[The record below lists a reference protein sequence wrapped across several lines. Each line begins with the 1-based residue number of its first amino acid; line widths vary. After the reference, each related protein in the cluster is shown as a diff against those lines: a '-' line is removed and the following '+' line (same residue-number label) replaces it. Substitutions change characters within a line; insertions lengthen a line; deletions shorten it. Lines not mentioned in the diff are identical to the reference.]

1 MNILIDAFGGDNA
14 PLEVIR
20 GGARAVQ
27 ELGVTVTLVGDEQKI
42 RACAEKNRLP
52 LDGMEILHAPAVF
65 DIHEEPTSLLKQH
78 ADTSM
83 AVGMQALHDGKGD
96 AFVCAGSTGALL
108 VGATFL
114 VKRIAGIKR
123 AAVAPVLPTETT
135 PFLLIDGGA
144 NNDCRPEMLVQFAIM
159 GSAYMQ
165 NVMHV
170 DKPRVAL
177 LNVGAEETKGRE
189 LELESYVQLAQA
201 PVNFIG
207 NIEARELPAGAA
219 DVVVTDG
226 FTGNVALKLY
236 EGMGKFMAHQMKGNL
251 FAGVAGKL
259 AALLILPKIKALTK
273 KMDYK
278 AVGGAVMLGVQK
290 PVIKAHGSSDGTAFF
305 NAIRQAKDCVAGNV
319 VQTIA
324 ENTGKPVGL
333 KRISI
338 TTLRTSTCCW
348 KHCPTRPMP
357 TKSIRPATA
366 TSVWNFWGTVCCR
379 SWFRNS
385 CFTSIPTCRR
395 AS

>member
-20 GGARAVQ
+20 GGAQAVQ

-42 RACAEKNRLP
+42 RDCAEENGLP

-114 VKRIAGIKR
+114 VKRIPGIKR

-165 NVMHV
+165 NVMQV
-170 DKPRVAL
+170 EKPRVAL

-189 LELESYVQLAQA
+189 LELESYVQLSQA

-251 FAGVAGKL
+251 FAGAAGKL

-290 PVIKAHGSSDGTAFF
+290 PVIKAHGSSDARAIY
-305 NAIRQAKDCVAGNV
+305 NAIRQA
-319 VQTIA
+319 
-324 ENTGKPVGL
+324 
-333 KRISI
+333 ISFVDSGIIDDI
-338 TTLRTSTCCW
+338 TANISYMRVD
-348 KHCPTRPMP
+348 KHAA
-357 TKSIRPATA
+357 KELD
-366 TSVWNFWGTVCCR
+366 
-379 SWFRNS
+379 
-385 CFTSIPTCRR
+385 
-395 AS
+395 

>member
-27 ELGVTVTLVGDEQKI
+27 GLGVTVTLVGDEQKI

-324 ENTGKPVGL
+324 ENTGKPV
-333 KRISI
+333 K
-338 TTLRTSTCCW
+338 
-348 KHCPTRPMP
+348 K
-357 TKSIRPATA
+357 
-366 TSVWNFWGTVCCR
+366 
-379 SWFRNS
+379 
-385 CFTSIPTCRR
+385 
-395 AS
+395 

>member
-27 ELGVTVTLVGDEQKI
+27 ELSVTVTLVGDEQKI

-65 DIHEEPTSLLKQH
+65 DIHEEATSLLKQH

-226 FTGNVALKLY
+226 FTGNVTLKLY

-324 ENTGKPVGL
+324 ENTGKPV
-333 KRISI
+333 K
-338 TTLRTSTCCW
+338 
-348 KHCPTRPMP
+348 K
-357 TKSIRPATA
+357 
-366 TSVWNFWGTVCCR
+366 
-379 SWFRNS
+379 
-385 CFTSIPTCRR
+385 
-395 AS
+395 

>member
-78 ADTSM
+78 ADTSI

-177 LNVGAEETKGRE
+177 LNVGAEETKGRD
-189 LELESYVQLAQA
+189 LELESYVQRAQA

-324 ENTGKPVGL
+324 ENTGKPV
-333 KRISI
+333 K
-338 TTLRTSTCCW
+338 
-348 KHCPTRPMP
+348 K
-357 TKSIRPATA
+357 
-366 TSVWNFWGTVCCR
+366 
-379 SWFRNS
+379 
-385 CFTSIPTCRR
+385 
-395 AS
+395 

>member
-189 LELESYVQLAQA
+189 LESYVQLAQA

-259 AALLILPKIKALTK
+259 AALLILPKIRALTK

-324 ENTGKPVGL
+324 ENTGKPV
-333 KRISI
+333 K
-338 TTLRTSTCCW
+338 
-348 KHCPTRPMP
+348 K
-357 TKSIRPATA
+357 
-366 TSVWNFWGTVCCR
+366 
-379 SWFRNS
+379 
-385 CFTSIPTCRR
+385 
-395 AS
+395 

>member
-83 AVGMQALHDGKGD
+83 AVGMQALYDGKGD

-114 VKRIAGIKR
+114 VKRIAGIKC

-170 DKPRVAL
+170 DKPRVAR

-324 ENTGKPVGL
+324 ENTGKPV
-333 KRISI
+333 K
-338 TTLRTSTCCW
+338 
-348 KHCPTRPMP
+348 K
-357 TKSIRPATA
+357 
-366 TSVWNFWGTVCCR
+366 
-379 SWFRNS
+379 
-385 CFTSIPTCRR
+385 
-395 AS
+395 

>member
-201 PVNFIG
+201 
-207 NIEARELPAGAA
+207 
-219 DVVVTDG
+219 
-226 FTGNVALKLY
+226 LKLY

-324 ENTGKPVGL
+324 ENTGKPV
-333 KRISI
+333 K
-338 TTLRTSTCCW
+338 
-348 KHCPTRPMP
+348 K
-357 TKSIRPATA
+357 
-366 TSVWNFWGTVCCR
+366 
-379 SWFRNS
+379 
-385 CFTSIPTCRR
+385 
-395 AS
+395 

>member
-83 AVGMQALHDGKGD
+83 AMGMQALHDGKGD

-259 AALLILPKIKALTK
+259 AALLILPKIRALTK

-278 AVGGAVMLGVQK
+278 AVGGAVILGVQK

-324 ENTGKPVGL
+324 ENTGKPV
-333 KRISI
+333 K
-338 TTLRTSTCCW
+338 
-348 KHCPTRPMP
+348 K
-357 TKSIRPATA
+357 
-366 TSVWNFWGTVCCR
+366 
-379 SWFRNS
+379 
-385 CFTSIPTCRR
+385 
-395 AS
+395 

>member
-20 GGARAVQ
+20 GGAQAVQ

-42 RACAEKNRLP
+42 RDCAEENGLP

-114 VKRIAGIKR
+114 VKRIPGIKR

-165 NVMHV
+165 NVMQV
-170 DKPRVAL
+170 EKPRVAL

-189 LELESYVQLAQA
+189 LELESYVQLSQA

-251 FAGVAGKL
+251 FAGAAGKL

-290 PVIKAHGSSDGTAFF
+290 PVIKAHGSSNEIAVM
-305 NAIRQAKDCVAGNV
+305 NAVRQA
-319 VQTIA
+319 IA
-324 ENTGKPVGL
+324 Y
-333 KRISI
+333 
-338 TTLRTSTCCW
+338 
-348 KHCPTRPMP
+348 
-357 TKSIRPATA
+357 TKSGMIDA
-366 TSVWNFWGTVCCR
+366 VKENIQYMTV
-379 SWFRNS
+379 SE
-385 CFTSIPTCRR
+385 
-395 AS
+395 

>member
-14 PLEVIR
+14 PLEVIQ
-20 GGARAVQ
+20 GAVRAVQ
-27 ELGVTVTLVGDEQKI
+27 ELGVTVTLVGAENQI
-42 RACAEKNRLP
+42 RQCAEEHHLS
-52 LDGMEILHAPAVF
+52 LDGLQILHAPAVF
-65 DIHEEPTSLLKQH
+65 DIHEEPSTLLKQH
-78 ADTSM
+78 ADSSM
-83 AVGMQALHDGKGD
+83 AVGMQALHDGNGD
-96 AFVCAGSTGALL
+96 AFVSAGSTGALL
-108 VGATFL
+108 MGATFL
-114 VKRIAGIKR
+114 VKRIRGVKR
-123 AAVAPVLPTETT
+123 AALAPILPTATT
-135 PFLLIDGGA
+135 PFMLLDAGA

-259 AALLILPKIKALTK
+259 AALLILPKIRALTK

-324 ENTGKPVGL
+324 ENTGKPV
-333 KRISI
+333 K
-338 TTLRTSTCCW
+338 
-348 KHCPTRPMP
+348 K
-357 TKSIRPATA
+357 
-366 TSVWNFWGTVCCR
+366 
-379 SWFRNS
+379 
-385 CFTSIPTCRR
+385 
-395 AS
+395 

>member
-1 MNILIDAFGGDNA
+1 M
-14 PLEVIR
+14 
-20 GGARAVQ
+20 
-27 ELGVTVTLVGDEQKI
+27 T
-42 RACAEKNRLP
+42 
-52 LDGMEILHAPAVF
+52 
-65 DIHEEPTSLLKQH
+65 
-78 ADTSM
+78 
-83 AVGMQALHDGKGD
+83 GKGD

-114 VKRIAGIKR
+114 VKRIPGIKR

-165 NVMHV
+165 NVMQV
-170 DKPRVAL
+170 EKPRVAL

-189 LELESYVQLAQA
+189 LELESYVQLSQA

-251 FAGVAGKL
+251 FAGAAGKL

-305 NAIRQAKDCVAGNV
+305 NAIRQARDCVAGNV

-324 ENTGKPVGL
+324 ENTGRPV
-333 KRISI
+333 K
-338 TTLRTSTCCW
+338 
-348 KHCPTRPMP
+348 K
-357 TKSIRPATA
+357 
-366 TSVWNFWGTVCCR
+366 
-379 SWFRNS
+379 
-385 CFTSIPTCRR
+385 
-395 AS
+395 

>member
-1 MNILIDAFGGDNA
+1 MKIIVDMMGGDNA
-14 PLEVIR
+14 PLAVLE
-20 GGARAVQ
+20 GAAQAVK
-27 ELGVTVTLVGDEQKI
+27 EYGVQLIGVGNEALVRKT
-42 RACAEKNRLP
+42 AAEHSIP
-52 LDGMEILHAPAVF
+52 LDGIELVNCTEVIDMCDEPARAIRQKKDSSIVVG
-65 DIHEEPTSLLKQH
+65 LNMLK
-78 ADTSM
+78 
-83 AVGMQALHDGKGD
+83 DGKGD

-290 PVIKAHGSSDGTAFF
+290 PVIKAHGSSKAKGIK
-305 NAIRQAKDCVAGNV
+305 NAIRQAKICV
-319 VQTIA
+319 
-324 ENTGKPVGL
+324 ENDL
-333 KRISI
+333 
-338 TTLRTSTCCW
+338 C
-348 KHCPTRPMP
+348 
-357 TKSIRPATA
+357 
-366 TSVWNFWGTVCCR
+366 GTMQ
-379 SWFRNS
+379 SALDELAAAQK
-385 CFTSIPTCRR
+385 TEE
-395 AS
+395 

>member
-27 ELGVTVTLVGDEQKI
+27 ELGLTVTLVGDEQKI

-259 AALLILPKIKALTK
+259 AALLILPKIKSLTK

-324 ENTGKPVGL
+324 ENTGKPV
-333 KRISI
+333 K
-338 TTLRTSTCCW
+338 
-348 KHCPTRPMP
+348 K
-357 TKSIRPATA
+357 
-366 TSVWNFWGTVCCR
+366 
-379 SWFRNS
+379 
-385 CFTSIPTCRR
+385 
-395 AS
+395 

>member
-177 LNVGAEETKGRE
+177 LNVGAEEPNGRE

-259 AALLILPKIKALTK
+259 AALLILPTIKALTK

-324 ENTGKPVGL
+324 ENTGKPV
-333 KRISI
+333 K
-338 TTLRTSTCCW
+338 
-348 KHCPTRPMP
+348 K
-357 TKSIRPATA
+357 
-366 TSVWNFWGTVCCR
+366 
-379 SWFRNS
+379 
-385 CFTSIPTCRR
+385 
-395 AS
+395 

>member
-1 MNILIDAFGGDNA
+1 MQQEITRVALDAMGGDNA
-14 PLEVIR
+14 PGELVKGAVDAVNGRSDIKVLLVGQQDVVEKELKQYSYPKEQIEVVHAEEVIET
-20 GGARAVQ
+20 AEPPVNA
-27 ELGVTVTLVGDEQKI
+27 I
-42 RACAEKNRLP
+42 RRKK
-52 LDGMEILHAPAVF
+52 DSSIV
-65 DIHEEPTSLLKQH
+65 
-78 ADTSM
+78 
-83 AVGMQALHDGKGD
+83 VGMKLVKEGQAD
-96 AFVCAGSTGALL
+96 AFVSAGSTGALL
-108 VGATFL
+108 MGATFL
-114 VKRIAGIKR
+114 VKRIRGVKR
-123 AAVAPVLPTETT
+123 AALAPILPTATT
-135 PFLLIDGGA
+135 PFMLLDAGA

-324 ENTGKPVGL
+324 ENTGKPV
-333 KRISI
+333 K
-338 TTLRTSTCCW
+338 
-348 KHCPTRPMP
+348 K
-357 TKSIRPATA
+357 
-366 TSVWNFWGTVCCR
+366 
-379 SWFRNS
+379 
-385 CFTSIPTCRR
+385 
-395 AS
+395 

>member
-1 MNILIDAFGGDNA
+1 MNDYIATFHTHLAAIMAH
-14 PLEVIR
+14 
-20 GGARAVQ
+20 RA
-27 ELGVTVTLVGDEQKI
+27 L
-42 RACAEKNRLP
+42 
-52 LDGMEILHAPAVF
+52 
-65 DIHEEPTSLLKQH
+65 
-78 ADTSM
+78 
-83 AVGMQALHDGKGD
+83 
-96 AFVCAGSTGALL
+96 GALNISARMMPVPRAL
-108 VGATFL
+108 SSSCGTCVRYSAED
-114 VKRIAGIKR
+114 ANIKR

-324 ENTGKPVGL
+324 ENTGKPV
-333 KRISI
+333 K
-338 TTLRTSTCCW
+338 
-348 KHCPTRPMP
+348 K
-357 TKSIRPATA
+357 
-366 TSVWNFWGTVCCR
+366 
-379 SWFRNS
+379 
-385 CFTSIPTCRR
+385 
-395 AS
+395 